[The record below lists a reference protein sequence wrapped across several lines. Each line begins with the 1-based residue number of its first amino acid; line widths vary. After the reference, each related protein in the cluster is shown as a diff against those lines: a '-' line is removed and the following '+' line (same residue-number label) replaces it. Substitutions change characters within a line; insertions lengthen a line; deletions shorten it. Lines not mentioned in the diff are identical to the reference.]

1 MEVWNKREIS
11 RPPDYSIK
19 YTQEERRLDNFDVC
33 AQSLL
38 EGVLCGHAVLCDTE
52 VSGCFQREAAILT
65 ATLFQNGR
73 HRTEK
78 FYRVLKRVEKCSERW
93 KELNLR
99 ENLDNLRQM
108 MPTIPPAQRPI
119 RMPSKQMFEY
129 LLIRVL
135 GGFHLLLSLDGYCR
149 EASGYLMSKISSG
162 HFFST
167 AMVFLANVA
176 RIRALALDLSGQL
189 AKLYDDIFPWVQQL
203 KGGSVPGV
211 VTQGSLPQALT
222 DDLHKYCSSLEVKS
236 NSVIVKETGK
246 YVQSSSLLS
255 IFKEEE
261 DKTITDSQL
270 NEPAGHKRGLVDIED
285 EAVSCIQAKRPS
297 CEKTELDVDY
307 RPRALLMTPEE
318 DIGVSVD
325 SKKKLPRK
333 SSSLINGV
341 KKQKHLSGSLKTGIQ
356 IMNKSVG
363 TAKNS
368 SVSRGKKRKGDTDM
382 LESNKK
388 SKNGLDH
395 YCPSLLK
402 DESKVTQKFV
412 KHYQR
417 VNNNLKKIC
426 AVKDFNKFLKMEKM
440 RRLEKDK
447 KRISILLKKEEW
459 KIFTKLIRKR
469 VKKAEKLNSMKLSV
483 SERVEVERLVA
494 KTKIRIKFWLLYPD
508 LKGKKPEDWK
518 NILCEIKNNRTK
530 PRRNR

>member
-108 MPTIPPAQRPI
+108 MPTIPPAQ
-119 RMPSKQMFEY
+119 
-129 LLIRVL
+129 
-135 GGFHLLLSLDGYCR
+135 
-149 EASGYLMSKISSG
+149 
-162 HFFST
+162 
-167 AMVFLANVA
+167 
-176 RIRALALDLSGQL
+176 RALALDLSGQL

-426 AVKDFNKFLKMEKM
+426 AVKDFNK
-440 RRLEKDK
+440 
-447 KRISILLKKEEW
+447 
-459 KIFTKLIRKR
+459 
-469 VKKAEKLNSMKLSV
+469 
-483 SERVEVERLVA
+483 
-494 KTKIRIKFWLLYPD
+494 
-508 LKGKKPEDWK
+508 
-518 NILCEIKNNRTK
+518 
-530 PRRNR
+530 

>member
-176 RIRALALDLSGQL
+176 RIR
-189 AKLYDDIFPWVQQL
+189 
-203 KGGSVPGV
+203 
-211 VTQGSLPQALT
+211 
-222 DDLHKYCSSLEVKS
+222 
-236 NSVIVKETGK
+236 ETGK